1 MKIARL
7 RFAQAAAG
15 LSAVALSGAAIAQG
29 ASAASGGHVSVIMWV
44 NPPAVVAL
52 KKIDAEFEKTHPGIK
67 VNLTTAVN
75 EYTNY
80 AALEKTSVEGTTTDI
95 MATQAV
101 NPMPVGGSSADLMP
115 EQLWGT
121 SGVYEPLNGQPWISR
136 MKPTSVA
143 VETYKGKLLGMNT
156 GSYQYGV
163 YYNKAIFAKHH
174 IRIPTTYAQF
184 VADCQVLK
192 KDGVTP
198 LYDGLGGGAQ
208 GYLYFILYP
217 MMQGLWLPHAPGHNL
232 NTALWS
238 GKQKWTSPYFIQ
250 AMKQEKQVAQYL
262 EPNYTGESWTTMPTA
277 FADGKSAML
286 LDGSWDLSAVFQANP
301 KMKVGYFPLPGSN
314 NAKLDAPILQTDL
327 TWVILSRSHNQS
339 AAKTWL
345 DFFASPKIYKQYVAI
360 TGISPSFQGNYKSQT
375 EAVLGPKYFGNGVLA
390 GDIFPVLPASGPFV
404 LQLNNFWSLQLS
416 MVQGQK
422 TPQQVAQTLAQ
433 AWTQVVH
440 R

>member
-1 MKIARL
+1 MKIGRARL
-7 RFAQAAAG
+7 ATAAAG
-15 LSAVALSGAAIAQG
+15 LSAVALSAATLAQG
-29 ASAASGGHVSVIMWV
+29 ASAASGGHVNIIMWV

-52 KKIDAEFEKTHPGIK
+52 KKIDAEFEKAYPNIK

-80 AALEKTSVEGTTTDI
+80 AALEKTSVEGSTADV

-101 NPMPVGGSSADLMP
+101 NPLPVGGSSADLMP

-121 SGVYEPLNGQPWISR
+121 SGVYLPLNGQPWVSR

-143 VETYKGKLLGMNT
+143 VQTYKGKLLGMNT

-163 YYNKAIFAKHH
+163 YYNKAVFAKYH
-174 IRIPTTYAQF
+174 IQVPTTYTQF
-184 VADCQVLK
+184 IAVCQELK

-217 MMQGLWLPHAPGHNL
+217 MMQGLWLPHVAGHDL

-238 GKQKWTSPYFIQ
+238 GTQKWTSPYFIQ
-250 AMKQEKQVAQYL
+250 AMNQEKQVAQYL

-277 FADGKSAML
+277 FADGKAAML
-286 LDGSWDLSAVFQANP
+286 FDGSWDLSAVFQANP
-301 KMKVGYFPLPGSN
+301 KMQVGYFPLPGSN
-314 NAKLDAPILQTDL
+314 NASLDAPILQTDL
-327 TWVILSRSHNQS
+327 TWVVLSHSTNQQ

-345 DFFASPKIYKQYVAI
+345 NFFASPKIYSQYVQT
-360 TGISPSFQGNYKSQT
+360 TGISPSFQGTYQSQT
-375 EAVLGPKYFGNGVLA
+375 EKVLGAKYFGNGVLA

-422 TPQQVAQTLAQ
+422 TPQQVAQTLEQ
-433 AWTQVVH
+433 AWSQVAH
-440 R
+440 